1 MKQSN
6 TVLKAEENSV
16 NENSE
21 TLIELK
27 QFKQFQEQ
35 QKGKNTYK
43 DKKKTN
49 FLIKLIKN
57 QFNARKQLK
66 DAKNPTNL
74 FPIVKW
80 LGIGTV
86 IVHAW
91 RLPYSL
97 QSMMNMPYSV
107 ALVSSIV
114 VSFVLEFFIIKAEL
128 SKIKLKLWK
137 KEFKRTKTNLQL
149 NEKETYASHR
159 QIFLNFGSVLTLFS
173 ISLSVLAFYK
183 PLLESW
189 QKGEMI
195 AFAGNLSFLSLMAI
209 VVPFCILAFS
219 RKLSTVK
226 TDLKLRKSYSEA
238 FRRETTDKILEM
250 AKDPGFNFKAAEEKL
265 GVSSQTLKDWMR
277 KASTENRNSR
287 KEKGS
292 L

>member
-1 MKQSN
+1 MKLSN

-21 TLIELK
+21 LIELK
-27 QFKQFQEQ
+27 KFREFQD
-35 QKGKNTYK
+35 KGKTVYK
-43 DKKKTN
+43 DKKKSN
-49 FLIKLIKN
+49 FLLKWFKG
-57 QFNARKQLK
+57 QFNAKKQLK

-97 QSMMNMPYSV
+97 QSMMSINYSV

-137 KEFKRTKTNLQL
+137 REFKRTKTNLDKG
-149 NEKETYASHR
+149 EKETFQSHR
-159 QIFLNFGSVLTLFS
+159 QIFLNFGSVLTAFS
-173 ISLSVLAFYK
+173 IALSVLAFYK

-189 QKGEMI
+189 HKGDMI
-195 AFAGNLSFLSLMAI
+195 AFAGNVAFLSLMAI

-226 TDLKLRKSYSEA
+226 TDLKMRKSYSES
-238 FRRETTDKILEM
+238 FRKETLDKLLVM
-250 AKDPGFNFKAAEEKL
+250 SQDPSFNYKAAEEKL

-277 KASTENRNSR
+277 RESKINR